1 MEHMNQTEQT
11 EQTKQIVS
19 VAEFMRELSSANPPA
34 VIDVRRRPA
43 FEADSLQVVGAVWLD
58 PEQVTNWAPALTQQQ
73 NVVVYCIKGHEVGI
87 NCASALN
94 EAGIAARYLE
104 GGLEAYKQA
113 GGMLARRAG

>member
-1 MEHMNQTEQT
+1 MIQTEQA
-11 EQTKQIVS
+11 EQTRQIVS

-34 VIDVRRRPA
+34 VIDVRKRPA
-43 FEADSLQVVGAVWLD
+43 FEADTLQVVGAVWLD
-58 PEQVTNWAPALTQQQ
+58 PEQVASWAPALTQQQ

-94 EAGIAARYLE
+94 SAGIAARYLE